1 MQIIDMNRSGDT
13 RHNFD
18 VQSDDPVA
26 VKAAME
32 KFNELMGAG
41 KFASV
46 PGPDGSSGRLIKAF
60 DPSAETI
67 IFRNQIIGG

>member
-13 RHNFD
+13 RHDFAIETD
-18 VQSDDPVA
+18 ETAVA
-26 VKAAME
+26 QAME
-32 KFNELMGAG
+32 KFNELVGLG

-46 PGPDGSSGRLIKAF
+46 PGPGGASGHLIREF
-60 DPSAETI
+60 DPTAETI